1 MALRP
6 KRESNFPFSPP
17 ASLVITANIYGVLVR
32 TRHCFKSS
40 QFSLTQSHGNLE
52 STADIGWM
60 LIRSISFSW
69 THKRTTFPRPH
80 ASGCGHVTSSCQ
92 RNVSRRDRWP
102 KAVTSEHFS
111 FFLWSSSWQRTG
123 QPWSHVLKMMKP
135 HSRMSVD
142 LWMRSQSRA
151 DTSYA
156 THLWQSAVERDNIRS
171 NFVVWSHWD
180 IRVITAASIARHC

>member
-1 MALRP
+1 MRPQQLLAIISVVVIDRRLTKTGEKQAWRRRALWYNQGSLAGLHLPPRLPFPCASVSSLHGLCRSVEAIAAGCSKVTSVWLYGP
-6 KRESNFPFSPP
+6 KGKENFPFSPP

-52 STADIGWM
+52 STTEIGWM

-111 FFLWSSSWQRTG
+111 FFL
-123 QPWSHVLKMMKP
+123 
-135 HSRMSVD
+135 
-142 LWMRSQSRA
+142 
-151 DTSYA
+151 
-156 THLWQSAVERDNIRS
+156 
-171 NFVVWSHWD
+171 
-180 IRVITAASIARHC
+180 